1 MAFVIDDDFEVE
13 EFGEFDEFKVE
24 VSKLDILIRQTV
36 SDFFYKK
43 LKCFQIIYSFY
54 PKNDYPKY

>member
-13 EFGEFDEFKVE
+13 EFEEFDEFKVE

-43 LKCFQIIYSFY
+43 LKCFSNYI
-54 PKNDYPKY
+54 

>member
-13 EFGEFDEFKVE
+13 EFKVFKEFKEE
-24 VSKLDILIRQTV
+24 VSQLDILIRKTV

-43 LKCFQIIYSFY
+43 LKCFSNYI
-54 PKNDYPKY
+54 

>member
-43 LKCFQIIYSFY
+43 LKCFSNYI
-54 PKNDYPKY
+54 

>member
-13 EFGEFDEFKVE
+13 EFGEFEVFEEFE
-24 VSKLDILIRQTV
+24 VSELDILIRQTV

-43 LKCFQIIYSFY
+43 LKYFSNYI
-54 PKNDYPKY
+54 

>member
-13 EFGEFDEFKVE
+13 EFGEFEVFPEFEVFKE

-43 LKCFQIIYSFY
+43 LKYFSNYI
-54 PKNDYPKY
+54 